1 MNLGYAHGNRL
12 NQQLDFLESYGVN
25 EIFSDKA
32 QNYGALKKPKSAFQA
47 MLDYSES
54 SDCIVIAFL
63 EAISRDYRELLEFFS
78 ELYELELELIVLT
91 APELSLME
99 WWDIIS
105 WVEQNDRLQHPRLIQ
120 LKKEK
125 ERNKNSYSVFSRD
138 VEAKKLYRGIIRQLF
153 QKQKLRRIAQQ
164 NGVPVETV
172 YRIQQEMKRI
182 KTAGILAL
190 CFFLAIA
197 TIKIAENFTDN
208 VLVQVSVCVVAT
220 LVILYN
226 TLVDSE

>member
-1 MNLGYAHGNRL
+1 MNLGYAHGTRL
-12 NQQLDFLESYGVN
+12 NQQLDFLESYEVS

-32 QNYGALKKPKSAFQA
+32 QNYGALKKSKSAFQA
-47 MLDYSES
+47 MLDYSEPR
-54 SDCIVIAFL
+54 DCIVIAFL
-63 EAISRDYRELLEFFS
+63 EAISRDYGELLEFFS
-78 ELYELELELIVLT
+78 ELDDLELELIVLT
-91 APELSLME
+91 APELNLRE
-99 WWDIIS
+99 WWDIIA
-105 WVEQNDRLQHPRLIQ
+105 WVERNDRLQHPRLIQ

-138 VEAKKLYRGIIRQLF
+138 VEAKMLYRGIIRQLF
-153 QKQKLRRIAQQ
+153 QKHKLRRIAQQ
-164 NGVPVETV
+164 NGVPLETV

>member
-1 MNLGYAHGNRL
+1 MNLGYAHGNRI

>member
-25 EIFSDKA
+25 EIFSDQA

-125 ERNKNSYSVFSRD
+125 ERNKTSYSVFSRD